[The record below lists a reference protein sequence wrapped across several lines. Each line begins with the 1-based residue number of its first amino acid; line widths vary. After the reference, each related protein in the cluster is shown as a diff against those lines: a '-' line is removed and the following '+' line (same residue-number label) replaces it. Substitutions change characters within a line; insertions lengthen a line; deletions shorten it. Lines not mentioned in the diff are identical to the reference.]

1 MTSGR
6 YSRRAWLAVS
16 WLAVVGGALL
26 LPAVPAHAGKDSAA
40 FRVTLSDGRTFF
52 GNRDV
57 TIPAA
62 RGTIALVSG
71 TYVEFLVD
79 LDTFAVGSYTLTGAP
94 SPSDI
99 TGGRRTVIFERKV
112 PEHGSLLTSNLS
124 LKLDG
129 EKLELRRSGPGI
141 GMKIQAKDAT
151 QGGIFQMEPSRTITY
166 VHQLAPGFEYFTDR
180 LGRTL
185 LTNLTLVGRESPE
198 AAAPVERTPTAS
210 LWQVQG
216 GGRMGMVLGED
227 AVE

>member
-26 LPAVPAHAGKDSAA
+26 LPAVPAHAGKDSGA

-52 GNRDV
+52 GKRDA
-57 TIPAA
+57 TIPVA

-79 LDTFAVGSYTLTGAP
+79 LDTFAVGGYTLTGAP
-94 SPSDI
+94 APSDI

-112 PEHGSLLTSNLS
+112 PEHGSILSGNLS

-141 GMKIQAKDAT
+141 GMKIQAKDST

-166 VHQLAPGFEYFTDR
+166 FHQLAPGFEYFTDS

-185 LTNLTLVGRESPE
+185 FTNLTLVGRESPE
-198 AAAPVERTPTAS
+198 AAALVERVPMAS
-210 LWQVQG
+210 RWRVQA

>member
-1 MTSGR
+1 M
-6 YSRRAWLAVS
+6 AAS
-16 WLAVVGGALL
+16 WFALVGGALL
-26 LPAVPAHAGKDSAA
+26 LPAVPAHAGRDSGA
-40 FRVTLSDGRTFF
+40 FRVTLSDGRAFS
-52 GNRDV
+52 GKRAV
-57 TIPAA
+57 TIPVA

-112 PEHGSLLTSNLS
+112 PEHGSLLTSNLT
-124 LKLDG
+124 LKLAD
-129 EKLELRRSGPGI
+129 EQLELRRSGPGI
-141 GMKIQAKDAT
+141 GMKIQAKDST

-166 VHQLAPGFEYFTDR
+166 VHRLAPGFEYFTDR

-185 LTNLTLVGRESPE
+185 LTDLTLVGRESPE
-198 AAAPVERTPTAS
+198 AASLVDRTATAAR
-210 LWQVQG
+210 WRVQG